1 MLEAVNATLTAPW
14 PLLKEGTILDT
25 ALIATRSLPWNNT
38 GARDAEM
45 HHNKKCYL
53 CTSMKAHLGVDA
65 ELALAHTIIC
75 AAANVNDESCPT
87 RYEPGDGA
95 TIPPRCEPEGGW
107 ERRLSG

>member
-1 MLEAVNATLTAPW
+1 MTAPW

-75 AAANVNDESCPT
+75 AAANVNDAIEAHALVHGEESGVSADT
-87 RYEPGDGA
+87 SHHAVE
-95 TIPPRCEPEGGW
+95 
-107 ERRLSG
+107 